1 MSDRNDEG
9 TAINFSAAL
18 RPETPVTA
26 LPRARGSL
34 RVASARSPDCSRLR
48 DLFQSGSLKILFP
61 STAGRNDLLGVC
73 INTAGGMTGGDR
85 FDIAAEAATGSRL
98 TLTTQAAERIYRSQ
112 DGEPG
117 RLSSRITVG
126 PGARL
131 DWMPQETILF
141 DRSCLRRKLDIRLA
155 DDASFLMV
163 EPLVFGRATM
173 GERLRHIDFRDDIRL
188 TRGGSLIFADAIRL
202 TGDASDLLGH
212 AAVAKGA
219 GAVVSLLYSA
229 PDADLFLPLLRDLMP
244 PGGGVSLIRPGV
256 LFARLLAKDSY
267 LLRQTLIPMMTLLHG
282 GPLPK
287 TWTL

>member
-1 MSDRNDEG
+1 
-9 TAINFSAAL
+9 
-18 RPETPVTA
+18 
-26 LPRARGSL
+26 
-34 RVASARSPDCSRLR
+34 
-48 DLFQSGSLKILFP
+48 
-61 STAGRNDLLGVC
+61 
-73 INTAGGMTGGDR
+73 
-85 FDIAAEAATGSRL
+85 
-98 TLTTQAAERIYRSQ
+98 
-112 DGEPG
+112 
-117 RLSSRITVG
+117 
-126 PGARL
+126 
-131 DWMPQETILF
+131 MPQETILF

-188 TRGGSLIFADAIRL
+188 TKGGSLIFADAIRL

-244 PGGGVSLIRPGV
+244 PGAGV